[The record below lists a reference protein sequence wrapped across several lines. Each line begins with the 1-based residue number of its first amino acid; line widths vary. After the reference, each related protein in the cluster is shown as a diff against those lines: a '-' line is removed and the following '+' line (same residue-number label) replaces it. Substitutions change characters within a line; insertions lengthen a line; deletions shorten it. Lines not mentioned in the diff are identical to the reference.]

1 MQLKLGLEN
10 NWVSEHNLFADKT
23 FDLFSWLS
31 FQFLKQSWKAN
42 TLKDYQTWL
51 DVDVG
56 TLVKLKDVA
65 FKLYL
70 NKNFYSFF
78 C

>member
-1 MQLKLGLEN
+1 MH
-10 NWVSEHNLFADKT
+10 EHRLFADKA

-51 DVDVG
+51 DVDVDVG
-56 TLVKLKDVA
+56 ILVEVEA
-65 FKLYL
+65 VVFKVYFETDIFVPFLRLVTYM
-70 NKNFYSFF
+70 
-78 C
+78 